1 MSLESWKDRERD
13 KGKSLF
19 KENRQKTLQIWEKK
33 RTYIFKKL
41 QEHPAGINQKR
52 ITLRHII
59 TQVSKLK
66 RENLESSMRK
76 VISNIQESF
85 HKITD
90 GFLSRNLQDRREWD
104 DILKAQKEKTT
115 NQEYCI

>member
-1 MSLESWKDRERD
+1 
-13 KGKSLF
+13 
-19 KENRQKTLQIWEKK
+19 
-33 RTYIFKKL
+33 
-41 QEHPAGINQKR
+41 
-52 ITLRHII
+52 
-59 TQVSKLK
+59 
-66 RENLESSMRK
+66 MRK

-85 HKITD
+85 PKITD